1 MPARKPSPSLSGSDI
16 RLLRIFQAVV
26 RQQGFAAAQADLG
39 LTPAT
44 ISNHIAHLEARLG
57 VRLCNR
63 GRKGF
68 SLTSEGAR
76 VHEAS
81 LNLLRSAENFSSII
95 GSVRGE
101 LTGSVHFGTVDAM
114 YTNPELNLHKALAE
128 FSRRAP
134 NVVVHID
141 ISSPHDLRQR
151 LLDGRYQLILTPIE
165 DTHPSIASD
174 RLFDEEQSLYCG
186 IGHPLFHVPER
197 RLGTA
202 LRGGHRY
209 AARTYMKDWRGH
221 KKLAFT
227 VTAMTSHMESLALL
241 ILSGTHLG
249 HLPAHYARTWVETG
263 KMRCLL
269 PRTLSY
275 TDTFRLAIISGEQNR
290 AVALL
295 RDCIRASYTSA
306 HKA

>member
-95 GSVRGE
+95 GPVPTATAVRSPCSSTTSRGIIAE
-101 LTGSVHFGTVDAM
+101 PGIAM
-114 YTNPELNLHKALAE
+114 
-128 FSRRAP
+128 
-134 NVVVHID
+134 
-141 ISSPHDLRQR
+141 
-151 LLDGRYQLILTPIE
+151 
-165 DTHPSIASD
+165 
-174 RLFDEEQSLYCG
+174 
-186 IGHPLFHVPER
+186 
-197 RLGTA
+197 
-202 LRGGHRY
+202 
-209 AARTYMKDWRGH
+209 
-221 KKLAFT
+221 
-227 VTAMTSHMESLALL
+227 
-241 ILSGTHLG
+241 
-249 HLPAHYARTWVETG
+249 
-263 KMRCLL
+263 
-269 PRTLSY
+269 
-275 TDTFRLAIISGEQNR
+275 
-290 AVALL
+290 
-295 RDCIRASYTSA
+295 
-306 HKA
+306 